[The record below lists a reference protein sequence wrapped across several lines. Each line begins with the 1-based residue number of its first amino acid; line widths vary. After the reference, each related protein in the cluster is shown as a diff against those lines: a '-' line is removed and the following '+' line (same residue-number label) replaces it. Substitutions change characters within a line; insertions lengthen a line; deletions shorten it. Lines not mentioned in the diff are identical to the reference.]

1 MIDFTR
7 ANCRGVR
14 PRRRPKATAA
24 PAAICLGLLASIAST
39 IGVACGT
46 PTGPH
51 GVFVRKP
58 DRAHRVARSYRF
70 RTIDNPADPTFN
82 ALTGINNA
90 GIISGYY
97 GSGAPGHPS
106 RGYTISPPYD
116 ASNYTDENFP
126 HAAQTQVTGIDNLGN
141 TAGNFVDKKGRTRG
155 FVEWNRVFTSYSE
168 QPLYGL
174 NDAGNTVWGSEG
186 STVYTLNQ
194 ATGTVT
200 LVYDCTFPAEFVGG
214 SGIDDAGDVVGWGFG
229 ITGLFGWAI
238 VGGKCYSVYGT
249 GSDVSGAVASGI
261 SKKDEIAGTYL
272 VGRSQVPHGF
282 VLTNL
287 LTNPTYETVD
297 DPNGIGTTGIGGVND
312 KGELVGIYVDGAGN
326 TNGFL
331 ATPR

>member
-1 MIDFTR
+1 MIDLTR
-7 ANCRGVR
+7 ANGRGFR
-14 PRRRPKATAA
+14 LSRRPKANPA
-24 PAAICLGLLASIAST
+24 PAAIALGLVASMAST
-39 IGVACGT
+39 IGVAYGT

-51 GVFVRKP
+51 GIFP
-58 DRAHRVARSYRF
+58 DTLRTTDWAQSAGKRYRF

-82 ALTGINNA
+82 ALTGINDA
-90 GIISGYY
+90 GIISGYD
-97 GSGAPGHPS
+97 GSG
-106 RGYTISPPYD
+106 GYTISPPYG
-116 ASNYTDENFP
+116 ASNYSEENFP
-126 HAAQTQVTGIDNLGN
+126 HAARTQVTGIDNLGN
-141 TAGNFVDKKGRTRG
+141 TAGSFVDKKGRTRG
-155 FVEWNRVFTSYSE
+155 FVEWHHVFRSYSE

-194 ATGTVT
+194 ATGNVT
-200 LVYDCTFPAEFVGG
+200 PVYECAFPAEFVGG
-214 SGIDDAGDVVGWGFG
+214 SGIDDAGDVVGWGFD

-238 VGGKCYSVYGT
+238 VGGKCYAVYGT

-261 SKKDEIAGTYL
+261 SNRNEIAGTYF

-287 LTNPTYETVD
+287 LTKPTYETVD
-297 DPNGIGTTGIGGVND
+297 DPNGIGTTGISGVND
-312 KGELVGIYVDGAGN
+312 KGELVGTYVDQAGN